1 MTAPL
6 QKMTDRERRLLL
18 DVGLRHNYAAV
29 GDRWVEVKLAD
40 AKKLGL
46 RGGSESWGC
55 RLCPATAPRGIAIIH
70 DEDCPWAVL
79 FDERLTDDQL
89 YQGKAQLHLRRE
101 SRRRLN
107 EQERRKSDRRKRVP

>member
-1 MTAPL
+1 MTTPL

-46 RGGSESWGC
+46 RGG
-55 RLCPATAPRGIAIIH
+55 A
-70 DEDCPWAVL
+70 DCLWAVL
-79 FDERLTDDQL
+79 SDHLSERFQLAFVHCAERLTEDL
-89 YQGKAQLHLRRE
+89 LSQGKAQLHLRR
-101 SRRRLN
+101 
-107 EQERRKSDRRKRVP
+107 